1 MCYTKYDNDM
11 KEKIAII
18 EENKHGLIILNISRK
33 VKQFVT
39 MDKFIKRVNWGI
51 YELVNAC
58 ILPTPE
64 PTFSL
69 SR

>member
-1 MCYTKYDNDM
+1 M
-11 KEKIAII
+11 KDKIAII

-39 MDKFIKRVNWGI
+39 TEKFVKRVNWGI

-58 ILPTPE
+58 LLPRNEKVLQLT
-64 PTFSL
+64 
-69 SR
+69 R

>member
-1 MCYTKYDNDM
+1 MR
-11 KEKIAII
+11 EKIAII
-18 EENKHGLIILNISRK
+18 EENAYGLIILNITRK

-58 ILPTPE
+58 VIPE
-64 PTFSL
+64 RQIAPSN
-69 SR
+69 

>member
-1 MCYTKYDNDM
+1 M

-18 EENKHGLIILNISRK
+18 EENMHGIIILNISRK

-39 MDKFIKRVNWGI
+39 VDRLIKRVNWGI

-58 ILPTPE
+58 LLPRQENTMQLR
-64 PTFSL
+64 S
-69 SR
+69 